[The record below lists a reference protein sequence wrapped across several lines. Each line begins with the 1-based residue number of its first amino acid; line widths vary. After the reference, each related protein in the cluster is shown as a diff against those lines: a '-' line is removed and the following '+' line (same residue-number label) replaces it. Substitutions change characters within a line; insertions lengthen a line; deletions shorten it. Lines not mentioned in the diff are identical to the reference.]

1 MPNTR
6 GGTMTM
12 HACGEDIWQ
21 EVVAH
26 GIEEMENYHLW
37 ASLMG
42 DVEIEIDYVVI
53 PGSEPSM
60 YDPGYPPSAEVECL
74 TMVSASGW
82 GGGSD
87 DVSKVKDVLGE
98 DTYHSMLWFIFSTF
112 GPTEDEMME
121 DLHRS
126 SRW

>member
-1 MPNTR
+1 MANNET
-6 GGTMTM
+6 GTMTM

-26 GIEEMENYHLW
+26 GIENVENYHVW
-37 ASLMG
+37 ASLIG
-42 DVEIEIDYVVI
+42 DVEIEIEYVVI

-60 YDPGYPPSAEVECL
+60 YDPGYPPSAEVDRLKLE
-74 TMVSASGW
+74 SASGW
-82 GGGSD
+82 GDGID
-87 DVSKVKDVLGE
+87 DVSKVKDVLGQ
-98 DTYHSMLWFIFSTF
+98 DIYDSMLWFIFSTF